1 LAASCNISHGD
12 EGFLSDPREIG
23 LVKYIKGGHHQKEII
38 VSAKGCCFLGR
49 KS

>member
-1 LAASCNISHGD
+1 LASCYISDGN

-23 LVKYIKGGHHQKEII
+23 LVKYIKRGHHQKEII
-38 VSAKGCCFLGR
+38 VSAKGCCILGR